1 MKIADAVSQL
11 KTDNKVDVRKS
22 KPEDVSS
29 SNAAEASD
37 RVELSSGSRDAVKMN
52 EILQSTPPERA
63 EMVEELR
70 AQVERGEYAVDS
82 REVAGK
88 MLLNLLSE
96 QKSVLT
102 E

>member
-1 MKIADAVSQL
+1 MKITDAVAPL
-11 KTDNKVDVRKS
+11 KTDNKIDVRKS
-22 KPEDVSS
+22 KTEDVSR
-29 SNAAEASD
+29 SNAAEKSD

-70 AQVERGEYAVDS
+70 AQIESGEYAVDS

-96 QKSVLT
+96 QSLLD

>member
-1 MKIADAVSQL
+1 MKITDTVLPL
-11 KTDNKVDVRKS
+11 KADNKIDVRKS
-22 KPEDVSS
+22 KTEDVSR

-37 RVELSSGSRDAVKMN
+37 KVEISSGSRDAVKMQ

-70 AQVERGEYAVDS
+70 AQIESDEYYVDS
-82 REVAGK
+82 REIAGK
-88 MLLNLLSE
+88 MLMNLLGE
-96 QKSVLT
+96 QSVLN

>member
-1 MKIADAVSQL
+1 MKITDAVSQL
-11 KTDNKVDVRKS
+11 KTDNKINVKKS
-22 KPEDVSS
+22 KAEEVDRSS
-29 SNAAEASD
+29 ATEGTD
-37 RVELSSGSRDAVKMN
+37 RVELSSGSRDAMKMN

-70 AQVERGEYAVDS
+70 AQIERGEYSVDS

-96 QKSVLT
+96 QSFLN

>member
-1 MKIADAVSQL
+1 MKITDAVSQL
-11 KTDNKVDVRKS
+11 KTDNKIDVRKS
-22 KPEDVSS
+22 KTEDVSQS
-29 SNAAEASD
+29 SAAETSD
-37 RVELSSGSRDAVKMN
+37 KVEFSSGSRDAVKMN

-70 AQVERGEYAVDS
+70 AQIESGEYSVDS

-88 MLLNLLSE
+88 MLLNFLSE
-96 QKSVLT
+96 QSLLN